1 MSQDLLEVGLTQEKP
16 VRPRKTK
23 QQIQEDSQEDN
34 QVDTSIVVPQSHL
47 GFNHDG
53 KCLTCGLKKMSNLA
67 GSIYCP
73 INFPECPRNIKE

>member
-16 VRPRKTK
+16 VRPKKTK
-23 QQIQEDSQEDN
+23 QQVQEDS
-34 QVDTSIVVPQSHL
+34 QVDTSIAVPAAHL

-53 KCLTCGLKKMSNLA
+53 KCLTCGLKKRTNLA

-73 INFPECPRNIKE
+73 INFPECPRNLKE